1 MIFFFIFFAQDW
13 LLLLNLMKTKNE
25 LSDLNERRKFEVN
38 SEIRLIGFE
47 LYQENNFLK
56 IFSLGVIGA

>member
-1 MIFFFIFFAQDW
+1 
-13 LLLLNLMKTKNE
+13 MKTKNE